1 MLLCLFSLSN
11 VRKKSVQIIKLK
23 YEQEKIKL
31 TSLHVLRFH
40 KNLLKGV
47 FVFIQL

>member
-11 VRKKSVQIIKLK
+11 VRNKSIQIINLK

-31 TSLHVLRFH
+31 TSLHVHRLPIS
-40 KNLLKGV
+40 LLNGV